1 MRYDK
6 LRKDRRPARARI
18 GVGMARKGQLFICG
32 ECGYQTPTW
41 SGRCPSC
48 GEWGSLVE
56 VTSPS
61 GPARPGKKVK
71 PSMVTDIALPER
83 RSSGIGEFDRVLG
96 GGFVP
101 GMVALL
107 GGEPGVGKST
117 LLLQAC
123 SEMAA
128 AGHRVLYVSGEE
140 SLSQVAI
147 RAKRIG
153 RGDGGGDL
161 GMISSTSIEDSLDPV
176 EGSSVA
182 VFDSIQSFTAENGG
196 GFPGTPS
203 QVRAVAQKII
213 ERSKALAVPSV
224 IIGHIT
230 KQGSIAGPKL
240 LEHMVD
246 VVLLFTGDRSS
257 PYRLLRSYKNRF
269 GSTDEL
275 GVFEMKDR
283 GLIPVQDP
291 SRLFWSSAGDPVS
304 GVALGVIMEGSR
316 PFVAEVQA
324 LVASTPFPYP
334 KRTARG
340 MDAGRLQLM
349 LAVLDR
355 RCGISTGSLDVF
367 VNVAG
372 GLSVKDPHADLALC
386 MSVASAALDLPLPS
400 DCCFVGE
407 VGLAGEVRPAART
420 PLRIREA
427 ARLGFKKA
435 MISAFESDE
444 MPPGVV
450 PVRVRNLKEALK
462 VMG

>member
-1 MRYDK
+1 
-6 LRKDRRPARARI
+6 
-18 GVGMARKGQLFICG
+18 MARKEQLFICD
-32 ECGYQTPTW
+32 ECGFQTPTW

-56 VTSPS
+56 MTLSAA
-61 GPARPGKKVK
+61 PARPGKRVE
-71 PSMVTDIALPER
+71 PSLISEVGLPER
-83 RSSGIGEFDRVLG
+83 HPSGIAEFDRVLG

-101 GMVALL
+101 GAVTLL

-123 SEMAA
+123 AEMAA
-128 AGHRVLYVSGEE
+128 AGRKVLYVSGEE

-147 RAKRIG
+147 RARRIG
-153 RGDGGGDL
+153 RGGGGDL
-161 GMISSTSIEDSLDPV
+161 GTISSTAIEDSLGFV
-176 EGSSVA
+176 EGCSVA
-182 VFDSIQSFTAENGG
+182 VFDSVQSFTAEDGG

-213 ERSKALAVPSV
+213 ERSKAASVPSV

-246 VVLLFTGDRSS
+246 VVLMFTGDRSS

-283 GLIPVQDP
+283 GLVPVQDP

-304 GVALGVIMEGSR
+304 GVAMGVIMEGSR

-324 LVASTPFPYP
+324 LVAPTPFPYP

-340 MDAGRLQLM
+340 IDAGRLQLM

-355 RCGISTGSLDVF
+355 RCGISTGSFDVF

-386 MSVASAALDLPLPS
+386 LSVASAALDLPLPA

-407 VGLAGEVRPAART
+407 VGLAGEVRPAVRT
-420 PLRIREA
+420 PLRVREA

-444 MPPGVV
+444 MPPGVGL
-450 PVRVRNLKEALK
+450 VRVRDLKEALK
-462 VMG
+462 VMR

>member
-1 MRYDK
+1 
-6 LRKDRRPARARI
+6 
-18 GVGMARKGQLFICG
+18 MARKERLFLCG
-32 ECGYQTPTW
+32 ECGFQSPTW
-41 SGRCPSC
+41 AGRCPSC

-56 VTSPS
+56 VNLSQAQ
-61 GPARPGKKVK
+61 ARPGKKVE
-71 PSMVTDIALPER
+71 PSLISDIAPPEKHP
-83 RSSGIGEFDRVLG
+83 SGIGEFDRVLG

-101 GMVALL
+101 GAVTLL

-123 SEMAA
+123 AEMAA
-128 AGHRVLYVSGEE
+128 AGHKVLYVSGEE

-147 RAKRIG
+147 RARRIG
-153 RGDGGGDL
+153 RGECGDL
-161 GMISSTSIEDSLDPV
+161 AMISSTAIEDSLGPV
-176 EGSSVA
+176 EGCSVA
-182 VFDSIQSFTAENGG
+182 VFDSVQSFTAEDGG

-213 ERSKALAVPSV
+213 ERSKDSAVPSV

-246 VVLLFTGDRSS
+246 VVLMFTGDRSS

-283 GLIPVQDP
+283 GLVPVQDP

-304 GVALGVIMEGSR
+304 GVAMGVIMEGSR

-324 LVASTPFPYP
+324 LVAPTPFPYP

-340 MDAGRLQLM
+340 IDAGRLQLM

-372 GLSVKDPHADLALC
+372 GLTVKDPHADLALC
-386 MSVASAALDLPLPS
+386 LAVASAALDLPLPP

-407 VGLAGEVRPAART
+407 VGLAGEVRPAVRT
-420 PLRIREA
+420 PLRVREA

-435 MISAFESDE
+435 MISAFESDD
-444 MPPGVV
+444 MPPGVAL
-450 PVRVRNLKEALK
+450 VRVRNLKEALK
-462 VMG
+462 VMK

>member
-1 MRYDK
+1 
-6 LRKDRRPARARI
+6 
-18 GVGMARKGQLFICG
+18 MARKEQLFMCG
-32 ECGYQTPTW
+32 ECGFQSPTW

-56 VTSPS
+56 VTLSAA
-61 GPARPGKKVK
+61 PARRDKKVE
-71 PSMVTDIALPER
+71 PLLISEVALPER

-128 AGHRVLYVSGEE
+128 AGRRVLYVSGEE

-213 ERSKALAVPSV
+213 ERSKVLAVPSV

-324 LVASTPFPYP
+324 LVASTPFPYT

-400 DCCFVGE
+400 DCCFIGE

>member
-1 MRYDK
+1 
-6 LRKDRRPARARI
+6 
-18 GVGMARKGQLFICG
+18 
-32 ECGYQTPTW
+32 
-41 SGRCPSC
+41 
-48 GEWGSLVE
+48 
-56 VTSPS
+56 
-61 GPARPGKKVK
+61 
-71 PSMVTDIALPER
+71 
-83 RSSGIGEFDRVLG
+83 
-96 GGFVP
+96 
-101 GMVALL
+101 
-107 GGEPGVGKST
+107 
-117 LLLQAC
+117 
-123 SEMAA
+123 
-128 AGHRVLYVSGEE
+128 
-140 SLSQVAI
+140 
-147 RAKRIG
+147 
-153 RGDGGGDL
+153 
-161 GMISSTSIEDSLDPV
+161 V
-176 EGSSVA
+176 EGCSVA
-182 VFDSIQSFTAENGG
+182 VFDSVQSFTAEDGG

-213 ERSKALAVPSV
+213 ERSKAASVPSV

-246 VVLLFTGDRSS
+246 VVLMFTGDRSS

-283 GLIPVQDP
+283 GLVPVQDP

-304 GVALGVIMEGSR
+304 GVAMGVIMEGSR

-324 LVASTPFPYP
+324 LVAPTPFPYP

-340 MDAGRLQLM
+340 IDAGRLQLM

-355 RCGISTGSLDVF
+355 RCGISTGSFDVF

-386 MSVASAALDLPLPS
+386 LSVASAALDLPLPA

-407 VGLAGEVRPAART
+407 VGLAGEVRPAVRT
-420 PLRIREA
+420 PLRVREA

-444 MPPGVV
+444 MPPGVGL
-450 PVRVRNLKEALK
+450 VRVRNLKEALK
-462 VMG
+462 VMR

>member
-1 MRYDK
+1 M
-6 LRKDRRPARARI
+6 
-18 GVGMARKGQLFICG
+18 
-32 ECGYQTPTW
+32 
-41 SGRCPSC
+41 
-48 GEWGSLVE
+48 
-56 VTSPS
+56 
-61 GPARPGKKVK
+61 K
-71 PSMVTDIALPER
+71 PSLVTDIALPER

-128 AGHRVLYVSGEE
+128 AGRRVLYVSGEE

-213 ERSKALAVPSV
+213 ERSKVLAVPSV

-450 PVRVRNLKEALK
+450 LVRVRNLKEALK

>member
-1 MRYDK
+1 
-6 LRKDRRPARARI
+6 
-18 GVGMARKGQLFICG
+18 MARKEQLFMCG
-32 ECGYQTPTW
+32 ECGFQSPTW

-56 VTSPS
+56 VTLSAA
-61 GPARPGKKVK
+61 PARRDKKVE
-71 PSMVTDIALPER
+71 PLLISEIALPER
-83 RSSGIGEFDRVLG
+83 RPSGIAEFDRVLG

-101 GMVALL
+101 GTVTLL

-123 SEMAA
+123 AEMAA
-128 AGHRVLYVSGEE
+128 AGRKVLYVSGEE

-153 RGDGGGDL
+153 RGGGGDL
-161 GMISSTSIEDSLDPV
+161 GMISSTAIEDSLGPV
-176 EGSSVA
+176 EGCSVA
-182 VFDSIQSFTAENGG
+182 VFDSVQSFTAEDGG

-213 ERSKALAVPSV
+213 ERSKASAVPSV

-246 VVLLFTGDRSS
+246 VVLMFTGDRSS

-283 GLIPVQDP
+283 GLVPVQDP

-304 GVALGVIMEGSR
+304 GVAMGVIMEGSR

-324 LVASTPFPYP
+324 LVAPTPFPYP

-340 MDAGRLQLM
+340 IDAGRLQLM

-386 MSVASAALDLPLPS
+386 LAVASAALDLPLPP

-407 VGLAGEVRPAART
+407 VGLAGEVRPAVRT
-420 PLRIREA
+420 PLRVREA

-444 MPPGVV
+444 MPPGVAL
-450 PVRVRNLKEALK
+450 VRVRNLKEALK
-462 VMG
+462 VMR